1 MALYYLWTA
10 YNRIRR
16 RKAGSGF
23 GPSPIEGMDVMAY
36 EHRYRTRFLPFEN
49 EIIDE
54 LDDLYMA
61 AQSDRDKPTKTED

>member
-1 MALYYLWTA
+1 
-10 YNRIRR
+10 
-16 RKAGSGF
+16 
-23 GPSPIEGMDVMAY
+23 MAY